1 MWPFSKLT
9 IMNIFSLCVSG
20 TRAESSTTL
29 GTKRTAAAAA
39 AAGVAAGE
47 PQPQGVQQL
56 PPNLQQQLQTAVAS
70 TQEQQQLGNKAA
82 APAAGDAR
90 QGIKHPHPRQLLRAQ
105 QRLLGQSVNQNQ
117 TIRDLTTFQSMRLA
131 WLTKV
136 LTPSIRQPCNRT
148 IPMTPH
154 YLCVAFKLGSPD
166 WEPWL
171 IHVYPSP

>member
-1 MWPFSKLT
+1 
-9 IMNIFSLCVSG
+9 MNIFSLCVSG

-29 GTKRTAAAAA
+29 GTRRTAAAAA

-47 PQPQGVQQL
+47 HQPQGVQQL
-56 PPNLQQQLQTAVAS
+56 PPNLQQQLQTAS

-90 QGIKHPHPRQLLRAQ
+90 QGIRHPHPRQLLRAQ
-105 QRLLGQSVNQNQ
+105 QRHLGQSVNQNQ

-136 LTPSIRQPCNRT
+136 LTPSIRHPCNRT

-166 WEPWL
+166 
-171 IHVYPSP
+171 